1 MYGAW
6 KNYSCTGMRMCVH
19 ICTSMCACECVTK
32 GLYIDSKEKRACNR
46 VPIKRHSKA
55 KNSNKSVQTMA
66 LKQLM
71 LLKILRY
78 RSAAGLNFV
87 R

>member
-46 VPIKRHSKA
+46 VPIKCHSKA
-55 KNSNKSVQTMA
+55 KNSNKFCTNYGIEAANVT
-66 LKQLM
+66 KNTTVPF
-71 LLKILRY
+71 
-78 RSAAGLNFV
+78 RSWFEFC
-87 R
+87 